1 MMRKI
6 NIGAGPLWQFEDWE
20 VLDNVPG
27 KYTDIKKH
35 YGKCWDSKLP
45 SDSYDVIFVVICW
58 NTYLSSV

>member
-1 MMRKI
+1 MRKI

-35 YGKCWDSKLP
+35 FGKCWDSKLP
-45 SDSYDVIFVVICW
+45 SDSFECNI
-58 NTYLSSV
+58 L